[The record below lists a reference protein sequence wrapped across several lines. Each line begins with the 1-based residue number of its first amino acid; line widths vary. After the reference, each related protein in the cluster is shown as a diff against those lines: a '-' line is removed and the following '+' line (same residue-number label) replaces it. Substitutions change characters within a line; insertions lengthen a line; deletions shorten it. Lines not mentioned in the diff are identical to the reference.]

1 MLIDL
6 YLFWSKKT
14 CSNFE
19 TKQWNGV
26 FWISYK
32 YCHST
37 FNQKNV
43 YFIGE
48 EDYWVFHIILLDAQW
63 DIYFV
68 GSVWISDWVYSE
80 VLAWLKFLILSHYWV
95 VDRDLC
101 LFIVTF
107 ANNSS
112 DWAQELTIIALTILY
127 YTTCIY

>member
-6 YLFWSKKT
+6 YLFWSKET

-37 FNQKNV
+37 FNQKKCL
-43 YFIGE
+43 FHWE
-48 EDYWVFHIILLDAQW
+48 KDWVFHCILLDAQW

-68 GSVWISDWVYSE
+68 WSVWISDWVYSE
-80 VLAWLKFLILSHYWV
+80 VLEWLKFLILPHYLV

-112 DWAQELTIIALTILY
+112 DWVQELTNIALAILH
-127 YTTCIY
+127 YTTSIY